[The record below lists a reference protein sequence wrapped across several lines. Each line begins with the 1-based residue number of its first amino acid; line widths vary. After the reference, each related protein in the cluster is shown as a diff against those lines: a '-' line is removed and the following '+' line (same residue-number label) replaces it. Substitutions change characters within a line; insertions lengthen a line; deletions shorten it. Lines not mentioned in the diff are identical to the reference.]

1 MPTSD
6 PSNTRLPN
14 FNGNQVQGL
23 SNIQPIQQSQ
33 SISNVIQN
41 IGNFFIFALTGLS
54 ILVLIASLIIGII
67 LTITKNK
74 SAKVAWIICGIS
86 AAVIFVCIIAF
97 TVLSLYVGYTSTA
110 NVGGY

>member
-1 MPTSD
+1 MPTTD

-14 FNGNQVQGL
+14 FNGNEVSGI
-23 SNIQPIQQSQ
+23 SNIQPASSGA
-33 SISNVIQN
+33 SISNLTQN
-41 IGNFFIFALTGLS
+41 IGNFIIFGLTALSVLLFIG
-54 ILVLIASLIIGII
+54 SLITGII
-67 LTITKNK
+67 LTITKSK

-97 TVLSLYVGYTSTA
+97 TVLSLYINYNNTV